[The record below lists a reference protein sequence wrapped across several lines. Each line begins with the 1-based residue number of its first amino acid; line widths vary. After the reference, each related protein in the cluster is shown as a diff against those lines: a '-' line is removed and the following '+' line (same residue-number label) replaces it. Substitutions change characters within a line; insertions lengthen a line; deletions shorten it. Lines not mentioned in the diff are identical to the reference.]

1 MDIRSED
8 YEKTILAFDYGDAR
22 IGLAIKPAEQA
33 SAEPLITLKNDASLW
48 SEIDGLLALHQP
60 DLVVIG
66 RPRNLEGDSTTQTI
80 KAEQFAVKLSGSYN
94 NKVELQ
100 DEALTTEHAQ
110 ERIPKNLSP
119 KSRRGVIDQYAACI
133 ILEHYLQETQK

>member
-1 MDIRSED
+1 MDIRPED

-66 RPRNLEGDSTTQTI
+66 RPRNIEGESTAQTI
-80 KAEQFAVKLSGSYN
+80 KAEQFAVKLSASYN

-110 ERIPKNLSP
+110 ERISKNLSP

-133 ILEHYLQETQK
+133 ILEHYLQEAQN